1 MSQPKLL
8 LYVQNLLGIGHL
20 RRAAAIS
27 RAAVSGGFD
36 VTFVS
41 GGMPVPD
48 LDVGGARFRQLP
60 PVRTVDDNFKVLVD
74 SAGVQI
80 DDAWKANRRD
90 ALLAVF
96 DDVAPDILL
105 TELFPFGRRQLR
117 FELLPLLERA
127 RAAKSPPKVVCSM
140 RDILV
145 TKPRADRNLEIVETI
160 EAYYDR
166 ILVHGDERVIT
177 LAQTFPMHDRIQ
189 HMLAYTGYVL
199 TPADVGDTGQG
210 GTGEV
215 VVSAG
220 GGAVGRVTMPE
231 VFWLRTETSLADRP
245 WRFVTGHHMPE
256 DTYQDLMRR
265 SGDGVIVER
274 SRPDLPA
281 VIERA
286 DLSISQ
292 AGYNTIAELM
302 AAGTPSVVI
311 PFEGGVETEQRLR
324 ADLLAERGHLQV
336 VPETDLSAA
345 SLDRAMRS
353 ALAAGHRPMSNVG
366 LDGAE
371 RTAALLR
378 DLLKPTQ
385 GGRNDRP

>member
-1 MSQPKLL
+1 MARPKLL

-27 RAAVSGGFD
+27 RAAVAGGFD

-41 GGMPVPD
+41 GGMPVPH
-48 LDVGGARFRQLP
+48 LDIGGAMFQQLP

-74 SAGVQI
+74 SDGVPI

-90 ALLAVF
+90 TLLEIF
-96 DDVAPDILL
+96 DRVMPDILL

-117 FELLPLLERA
+117 FELLPLLEH
-127 RAAKSPPKVVCSM
+127 AKVAKKPPRVVCSM

-177 LAQTFPMHDRIQ
+177 LAETFPMHERIH
-189 HMLAYTGYVL
+189 HMLTYTGYVL
-199 TPADVGDTGQG
+199 TPSDVGDTGEG

-231 VFWLRTETSLADRP
+231 IFRLRGETSAADRP
-245 WRFVTGHHMPE
+245 WRFITGHHMPE
-256 DTYQDLMRR
+256 EIFEDLKAR
-265 SGDGVIVER
+265 SGDDVTVER

-302 AAGTPSVVI
+302 AAGTPSVVV
-311 PFEGGVETEQRLR
+311 PFEGGIETEQRLR
-324 ADLLAERGHLQV
+324 ADLLAKRGHLQV
-336 VPETDLSAA
+336 VAEDKLSAA
-345 SLDRAMRS
+345 TLDAAIQA
-353 ALAAGHRPMSNVG
+353 ALAAGRRPMSQVN

-371 RTAALLR
+371 RTAGFLR
-378 DLLKPTQ
+378 DLVTSS
-385 GGRNDRP
+385 

>member
-1 MSQPKLL
+1 MSRPKLM

-27 RAAVSGGFD
+27 RAAVAGGFE

-48 LDVGGARFRQLP
+48 LDVGGARFHQLP
-60 PVRTVDDNFKVLVD
+60 PVRTIDDDFKVLVD
-74 SAGVQI
+74 FEGRQI
-80 DDAWKANRRD
+80 DDVWKAGRRD
-90 ALLAVF
+90 ALLAVY
-96 DDVAPDILL
+96 DELAPDMLL

-127 RAAKSPPKVVCSM
+127 RGSERPPKVVCSM

-160 EAYYDR
+160 EAFYDR

-177 LAQTFPMHDRIQ
+177 LAETFPMHERIG
-189 HMLAYTGYVL
+189 HLLTYTGYVL
-199 TPADVGDTGQG
+199 TPSHVGDTGAG
-210 GTGEV
+210 GGGEV

-220 GGAVGRVTMPE
+220 GGAVGRVTLPE
-231 VFWLRTETSLADRP
+231 VFRLRAETSFADRP

-256 DTYQDLMRR
+256 EIYRELKSREADRI
-265 SGDGVIVER
+265 IVER

-324 ADLLAERGHLQV
+324 ADLLASRGHLQV
-336 VPETDLSAA
+336 VPEDKLTAQG
-345 SLDRAMRS
+345 LDRAMQ
-353 ALAAGHRPMSNVG
+353 AAFAAGRRPLSDVG

-378 DLLKPTQ
+378 DILKS
-385 GGRNDRP
+385 G

>member
-1 MSQPKLL
+1 MSRPKLL

-27 RAAVSGGFD
+27 RAAVFGGLD

-41 GGMPVPD
+41 GGMPVPN
-48 LDVGGARFRQLP
+48 LDVGGARFHQLP
-60 PVRTVDDNFKVLVD
+60 PVRTIDDDFKVLVD
-74 SAGVQI
+74 SDGVQI

-96 DDVAPDILL
+96 DQVAPDILL

-127 RAAKSPPKVVCSM
+127 RAARNPPKVVCSM

-177 LAQTFPMHDRIQ
+177 LAETFPMHDRIQ
-189 HMLAYTGYVL
+189 HLLAYTGYVL
-199 TPADVGDTGQG
+199 TPAHVGDTGEG

-215 VVSAG
+215 VISAG
-220 GGAVGRVTMPE
+220 GGAVGRVTLPE
-231 VFWLRTETSLADRP
+231 VFRLRAETSLADRP

-256 DTYQDLMRR
+256 EIYQDLKARA
-265 SGDGVIVER
+265 GDGITVER

-311 PFEGGVETEQRLR
+311 PFEGGIETEQRLR
-324 ADLLAERGHLQV
+324 ADLLAGRGHLQV
-336 VPETDLSAA
+336 VAEDRLSGE
-345 SLDRAMRS
+345 SLDQAMRA
-353 ALAAGHRPMSNVG
+353 ALAAGRRPMSEVG

-371 RTAALLR
+371 RTHALLR
-378 DLLKPTQ
+378 DLLKSA
-385 GGRNDRP
+385 

>member
-1 MSQPKLL
+1 
-8 LYVQNLLGIGHL
+8 I
-20 RRAAAIS
+20 
-27 RAAVSGGFD
+27 
-36 VTFVS
+36 
-41 GGMPVPD
+41 
-48 LDVGGARFRQLP
+48 GGATFHQLP

-74 SAGVQI
+74 ADGIPI
-80 DDAWKANRRD
+80 DDAWRATRRD
-90 ALLAVF
+90 ALLAIF
-96 DDVAPDILL
+96 DQIAPDILL

-127 RAAKSPPKVVCSM
+127 RAASRPPRIVCSM

-166 ILVHGDERVIT
+166 ILVHGDAQVVT
-177 LAQTFPMHDRIQ
+177 LAETFPLHDRIA
-189 HMLAYTGYVL
+189 HLLTYTGYVL
-199 TPADVGDTGQG
+199 TPSDVGDTGTG

-220 GGAVGRVTMPE
+220 GGAVGRVTIPE
-231 VFWLRTETSLADRP
+231 VFRFRNETSFSDKP
-245 WRFVTGHHMPE
+245 WRFITGHHMPE
-256 DTYQDLMRR
+256 AIVETLQAQ
-265 SGDGVIVER
+265 SGAGVVVER

-302 AAGTPSVVI
+302 AAGTPAVVI
-311 PFEGGVETEQRLR
+311 PFEGGIETEQRRR

-336 VPETDLSAA
+336 VPEDQLTAGA
-345 SLDRAMRS
+345 LDRAMR
-353 ALAAGHRPMSNVG
+353 AAIAAGRRPMSHVR

-371 RTAALLR
+371 RTAGILS
-378 DLLKPTQ
+378 DLVKSA
-385 GGRNDRP
+385 

>member
-1 MSQPKLL
+1 M

-27 RAAVSGGFD
+27 RAAVLGGFD

-48 LDVGGARFRQLP
+48 LDVGGARFHQLP

-74 SAGVQI
+74 AEGTPI
-80 DDAWKANRRD
+80 DDAWKARRRD
-90 ALLAVF
+90 GLLAAF
-96 DDVAPDILL
+96 DEIGPDILL

-127 RAAKSPPKVVCSM
+127 RARINPPKIICSM

-145 TKPRADRNLEIVETI
+145 TKSRADRNQEIVDTI
-160 EAYYDR
+160 ESYYDH

-177 LAQTFPMHDRIQ
+177 LAETFPMHARIS
-189 HMLAYTGYVL
+189 HLLSYTGYVL
-199 TPADVGDTGQG
+199 TPSDVGDSGQG
-210 GTGEV
+210 GTGEI

-220 GGAVGRVTMPE
+220 GGAVGRVTMPA
-231 VFWLRTETSLADRP
+231 VFRLRAETSFGDRA

-256 DTYQDLMRR
+256 EIFRDLRGR
-265 SGDGVIVER
+265 APDGVIVER

-302 AAGTPSVVI
+302 AAGTPAVVI

-324 ADLLAERGHLQV
+324 ADLLAARGHLQV
-336 VPETDLSAA
+336 VPESA
-345 SLDRAMRS
+345 LDAAGLDKAMRT
-353 ALAAGHRPMSNVG
+353 ALAAGRRPLSDVG

-378 DLLKPTQ
+378 DILQ
-385 GGRNDRP
+385 SDREP

>member
-1 MSQPKLL
+1 MPQPKLL

-27 RAAVSGGFD
+27 RAAVSDGFE
-36 VTFVS
+36 VSFVS

-48 LDVGGARFRQLP
+48 LDVGGARFHQLP
-60 PVRTVDDNFKVLVD
+60 PVRTLDDNFKVLVD
-74 SAGVQI
+74 SEGVEI

-96 DDVAPDILL
+96 DRVAPDILL

-127 RAAKSPPKVVCSM
+127 RAAKRPPKVVCSM

-177 LAQTFPMHDRIQ
+177 LAETFPMHDRIQ
-189 HMLAYTGYVL
+189 DRLTYTGYVL
-199 TPADVGDTGQG
+199 TPADVGDTGEG

-220 GGAVGRVTMPE
+220 GGAVGRVTLPAL
-231 VFWLRTETSLADRP
+231 FGLRAETSLSDRP
-245 WRFVTGHHMPE
+245 WRFVTGHHMPDE
-256 DTYQDLMRR
+256 IYQDLKAR
-265 SGDGVIVER
+265 SGVGVAVER
-274 SRPDLPA
+274 GRPDLPA

-311 PFEGGVETEQRLR
+311 PFEGGIETEQRLR
-324 ADLLAERGHLQV
+324 ADLLAVRGHLQV
-336 VPETDLSAA
+336 VPEDRLSAGA
-345 SLDRAMRS
+345 LDQAMRA
-353 ALAAGHRPMSNVG
+353 ALAAGRRPASNVA

-371 RTAALLR
+371 RTASLLR
-378 DLLKPTQ
+378 DLLKSA
-385 GGRNDRP
+385 

>member
-1 MSQPKLL
+1 MMPRPTLL

-27 RAAVSGGFD
+27 RAAVMGGFD

-48 LDVGGARFRQLP
+48 LDIGGGIFHQLP
-60 PVRTVDDNFKVLVD
+60 PVRTLDDNFKVLVD
-74 SAGVQI
+74 SEGQPI
-80 DDAWKANRRD
+80 DDAWRANRRD
-90 ALLAVF
+90 ELLALF
-96 DDVAPDILL
+96 ERSRPDILL

-127 RAAKSPPKVVCSM
+127 RAVAWRPPVVCSM

-177 LAQTFPMHDRIQ
+177 LAETFPMHQRIA
-189 HMLAYTGYVL
+189 HLLDYTGYVL
-199 TPADVGDTGQG
+199 TPAEIGDTGAG
-210 GTGEV
+210 GSGEV
-215 VVSAG
+215 VISAG
-220 GGAVGRVTMPE
+220 GGAVGRKTLPE
-231 VFWLRTETSLADRP
+231 VFRLRAAVSMRDRP
-245 WRFVTGHHMPE
+245 WRFVTGHHMP
-256 DTYQDLMRR
+256 DAIVADLMARA
-265 SGDGVIVER
+265 GDGVTVER

-281 VIERA
+281 VIGRA

-302 AAGTPSVVI
+302 AAGTPAVVI

-324 ADLLAERGHLQV
+324 ADLLAKRGHLEV
-336 VPETDLSAA
+336 VPKDQLTAEG
-345 SLDRAMRS
+345 LDQAMR
-353 ALAAGHRPMSNVG
+353 AAFARGRRPMSQVR

-371 RTAALLR
+371 RTAAILRGLLR
-378 DLLKPTQ
+378 PS
-385 GGRNDRP
+385 

>member
-1 MSQPKLL
+1 MPQPKLL

-48 LDVGGARFRQLP
+48 LDIGGAEFHQLP
-60 PVRTVDDNFKVLVD
+60 AVRTIDDDFKILVD

-80 DDAWKANRRD
+80 DDVWKAARRD

-96 DDVAPDILL
+96 DRVAPDILL

-117 FELLPLLERA
+117 FELLPLLEHA
-127 RAAKSPPKVVCSM
+127 RAAKHPPKVICSM

-160 EAYYDR
+160 ETYYDR

-177 LAQTFPMHDRIQ
+177 LAETFPMHDRIQ
-189 HMLAYTGYVL
+189 HKLAYTGYVL
-199 TPADVGDTGQG
+199 TPADVGDTGDG
-210 GTGEV
+210 GTGEI

-231 VFWLRTETSLADRP
+231 VFRSRAETSFADRP

-256 DTYQDLMRR
+256 EIYQDLKAR
-265 SGDGVIVER
+265 SADGVVVER

-281 VIERA
+281 VIGRA

-311 PFEGGVETEQRLR
+311 PFEGGIETEQRLR
-324 ADLLAERGHLQV
+324 ADLLAGRGHLQV
-336 VPETDLSAA
+336 VPEDRLSAG
-345 SLDRAMRS
+345 SLDHAMRS
-353 ALAAGHRPMSNVG
+353 ALAAGRRPMSEVA

-371 RTAALLR
+371 RTAAMLR
-378 DLLKPTQ
+378 DLLKS
-385 GGRNDRP
+385 N